1 MKLGMRIAVLTLLA
15 VAILT
20 VVILKSRSDRDV
32 AAEEIV
38 APGVAAGEVA
48 SGDFVA
54 VESAGA
60 ADGADQSTAAAEPA
74 TPGSAVGLPRLVDL
88 GSDKCVPCKM
98 MAPIL
103 DQLTDEFAGRMT
115 VEVIDVRKDRQAA
128 GRYGIRVIPTQI
140 FYDAEGQERFRH
152 QGFYSREEILAKWR
166 ELGVDLS
173 EG

>member
-1 MKLGMRIAVLTLLA
+1 M
-15 VAILT
+15 
-20 VVILKSRSDRDV
+20 
-32 AAEEIV
+32 
-38 APGVAAGEVA
+38 
-48 SGDFVA
+48 
-54 VESAGA
+54 
-60 ADGADQSTAAAEPA
+60 
-74 TPGSAVGLPRLVDL
+74 LPRLVDL

-140 FYDAEGQERFRH
+140 FYDAAGQERFRH

-166 ELGVDLS
+166 ELGIDLS